1 MIKTLRPYQQEVLD
15 KLRIRLKETDHP
27 LLVNASVGSGKS
39 LIIAELLRLIER
51 AGFRALCLTMNS
63 TLIRQNADTY
73 VKQGGHAGIY
83 CASLNMKDTDNPIIF
98 ASPMSVRGSIKISG
112 KLSKIPFNLII
123 VDECHNINF
132 KEKDTTYMRI
142 FNHYAIYAQTLGH
155 KLRFVGLTGT
165 PYRGKGHTI
174 IGENLFFKEEVC
186 AITADWLIENT
197 YLTPP
202 VWGYCEKTLQYD
214 FHELKINGMGKF
226 NSSELEEAIHKKPRL
241 TGKIMAEVT
250 EIVKNRKG
258 AFIFA
263 SSIKHCHECA
273 EWLPPD
279 ETAIITGDTPDNMR
293 ELYITK
299 ARAGIIKYLI
309 NVNVLC
315 TGVDVPTYDTIVFV
329 RPTES
334 LVLYM
339 QCLGRGLRLAD
350 GKTDCLILD
359 YAGNLDRHGDIDN
372 PVINKAIQPRNPNDP
387 EYCIECFNCNS
398 MNTLMS
404 RRCIGIKEDKRC
416 DHWFE
421 WRDCP
426 GCGTKN
432 DIVSRQCRSCH
443 TELIDP
449 NRNLRDVASNK
460 NKILLQVKETQYAL
474 SIINGYPRFDVRYLI
489 DMRSN
494 PSNYQ
499 IVQENFLL
507 SSEKSVRFFYHTIA
521 KLHFIHPHQAYSRL
535 QNIQF
540 LKSIIENGELYSPK
554 TIECVEMDNNRLK
567 VVSKNFD
574 HPILEQ
580 DLRQL
585 DVLYTFID
593 FCKPKNTITFEY
605 LVRENEIFSLIRDN
619 YRLKTPTSY
628 KRFAKNYGS
637 GIGSNIETIV
647 ANQHDIQTPSKIWV
661 DVNNRMQRFVDDTP
675 TISSG
680 QRIDFLC
687 ARGYLHTT
695 YEQWCEIIK
704 VEVFNNQIA
713 YDKQDKFFKVFRV
726 QIYAYYKF
734 NNKQGKEL
742 EKLAVVSC
750 QLSEGDLDR
759 VQSKEYKYLNIRP
772 LGRHEE
778 DIEQWK
784 SIEGRVFSKQDCF
797 NYRS

>member
-1 MIKTLRPYQQEVLD
+1 MKTLRPYQKEVLN

-51 AGFRALCLTMNS
+51 GGYRALCLTMNS

-73 VKQGGHAGIY
+73 MKQGGNAGIY
-83 CASLNMKDTDNPIIF
+83 CASLHLKETSQPIIF
-98 ASPMSVRGSIKISG
+98 ASPMSVRGSIKTHG

-132 KEKDTTYMRI
+132 NEKGTTYMRI
-142 FNHYAIYAQTLGH
+142 FNHYNSLGQ
-155 KLRFVGLTGT
+155 KIRFVGLTGT

-174 IGENLFFKEEVC
+174 VGDNLFFKEEVC

-202 VWGYCEKTLQYD
+202 TWGYCEKTLQYD
-214 FHELKINGMGKF
+214 FHELKVNAMGKF
-226 NSSELEEAIHKKPRL
+226 NSVQLDEAIHKKPRL

-263 SSIKHCHECA
+263 SSVKHCQECA

-279 ETAIITGDTPDNMR
+279 ETAIITGETPDNMR

-299 ARAGIIKYLI
+299 ARAGIIKYLV
-309 NVNVLC
+309 NVNVLS
-315 TGVDVPTYDTIVFV
+315 TGVDVPTFDTIVFV

-372 PVINKAIQPRNPNDP
+372 AVINKAIQPTNPNDP
-387 EYCIECFNCNS
+387 DYCIECFTCNS

-426 GCGTKN
+426 GCGAKN

-449 NRNLRDVASNK
+449 NSKLSHFASIK
-460 NKILLQVKETQYAL
+460 DKMLLYVKETQYSL
-474 SIINGYPRFDVRYLI
+474 TIVNGFPRFDIRYLI
-489 DMRSN
+489 DKTNN
-494 PSNYQ
+494 PTSYQ

-507 SSEKSVRFFYHTIA
+507 SSDKAVRFFYHTIVQS
-521 KLHFIHPHQAYSRL
+521 HFVHVHQAYSRL
-535 QNIQF
+535 QNITY
-540 LKSIIENGELYSPK
+540 LKSIIENGELHSPRA
-554 TIECVEMDNNRLK
+554 IQCVEMDNNRLK
-567 VVSKNFD
+567 VLEKYFD
-574 HPILEQ
+574 HHIMET

-585 DVLYTFID
+585 DVLYTFYD
-593 FCKPKNTITFEY
+593 FDKLKNTVTFEY
-605 LVRENEIFSLIRDN
+605 LVCENEIFSLIRDS

-628 KRFAKNYGS
+628 KRFSKNYGS
-637 GIGSNIETIV
+637 VVASHVERIIDIKHLIE
-647 ANQHDIQTPSKIWV
+647 TPSKIWV
-661 DVNNRMQRFVDDTP
+661 DINNRMQRFVKDAP
-675 TISSG
+675 TIKDK
-680 QRIDFLC
+680 QRYDFLC
-687 ARGYLHTT
+687 QRINLNTIF
-695 YEQWCEIIK
+695 EKWCEIIK
-704 VEVFNNQIA
+704 IQIFNNCIA
-713 YDKQDKFFKVFRV
+713 YDRQDKFFKVFRV
-726 QIYAYYKF
+726 RIYAYYKF
-734 NNKQGKEL
+734 ISVKGNEL
-742 EKLAVVSC
+742 EGLVNILCDLTES
-750 QLSEGDLDR
+750 DLDKI
-759 VQSKEYKYLNIRP
+759 QSKEYCYLQVIAN
-772 LGRHEE
+772 GRHGE
-778 DIEQWK
+778 DVDQWK
-784 SIEGRVFSKQDCF
+784 TAEDKIFLKQNCF
-797 NYRS
+797 NWRG